1 MGAATAAAYLA
12 LALLWYGFLALAVSR
27 EGPSTPPRRASRL
40 GLLASSVGMLL
51 LTVGLVL
58 APLGAGALQL
68 TLLAAATALAAHI
81 LWHGAAPPAATA
93 RPGGLTYALT
103 TLLAAL
109 LAGALAC
116 ANCAL
121 RQTSGLGLAVAAAL
135 LLGGLVLALPG
146 LTGPL
151 ASWMQR
157 RLPDSGSAARRM
169 VEEVAV
175 AAPAVLDLEPL
186 AAMILERTLQTL
198 DIRWGLF
205 ALWDPPSQSLQA
217 VTARGLGE
225 EAQRAR
231 WGRDHP
237 LTQWLLAADDARPSR
252 LPESQ
257 PAGILPGLDTAWV
270 VPVRLHAE
278 PVGVFLYGP
287 HTAGEAFSATERDIL
302 DLLANETAAA
312 VANARLFDQVARARR
327 EWLQTFDALSDGV
340 LLHDRQGRVLRAN
353 RALARLVGRS
363 FEQII
368 GRPWAEIIPAGPE
381 ALAACSMP
389 RQPSQGQGAVEYDL
403 RWEGQRTFHVTVSRL
418 SDDDEFCVHVVRDVT
433 EERALQGQLAQAEK
447 LAAIGEM
454 LSGIAH
460 ELNNP
465 LTTII
470 GFSELLQE
478 ADVPEQVRADL
489 ERISRQARRSAR
501 IVQGLLA
508 FARQGHLQLAEVDV
522 NALLSQAVEAE
533 QPRLQAGQVAVTLQL
548 DPALPRTL
556 ADAGQLQ
563 QVFFNLLANAEQA
576 LAERPGERWVRIRT
590 EAAPAALRITIA
602 DNGPGIPRDLL
613 QRIFDPFFTTRG
625 VGKGTGLGLSIC
637 YGIVREHGGRIWA
650 ESEPG
655 QGAMFF
661 VELPVRH
668 GAAAAPAPSAAPAAP
683 NRCILIV
690 EDEETVAALLRRVL
704 GAAGYELLCAGDG
717 ERGLALLTDSVAG
730 GRPPDLIVADLKMPR
745 LDGPGFY
752 ARAAQEYP
760 ALARRF
766 LFITGDTV
774 RPESQTFL
782 ENTGL
787 PYLRKPFTIQELQ
800 AAVAKALQRGG
811 TTPGA

>member
-1 MGAATAAAYLA
+1 MAFAIAGAACLA
-12 LALLWYGFLALAVSR
+12 LGLLWYAFLALVISR
-27 EGPSTPPRRASRL
+27 EGRSAAPRPAVTLGLVATGLSIPLLTAGLAFTPVGGRRAE
-40 GLLASSVGMLL
+40 LAVAS
-51 LTVGLVL
+51 
-58 APLGAGALQL
+58 AGV
-68 TLLAAATALAAHI
+68 ALAAHVV
-81 LWHGAAPPAATA
+81 LQRDLPPLSLAC
-93 RPGGLTYALT
+93 RRGLGYALII
-103 TLLAAL
+103 LLAAFAY
-109 LAGALAC
+109 AGLEPGAGWSLVVALVPTAM
-116 ANCAL
+116 
-121 RQTSGLGLAVAAAL
+121 L
-135 LLGGLVLALPG
+135 LLLLFPQVAER
-146 LTGPL
+146 LTL
-151 ASWMQR
+151 WLER
-157 RLPDSGSAARRM
+157 RLPRSGYAARRL
-169 VEEVAV
+169 VEEVAT

-186 AAMILERTLQTL
+186 AAMILERTLHAL

-205 ALWDPPSQSLQA
+205 ALWEHSSQSLYA
-217 VTARGLGE
+217 VAARGLGE
-225 EAQRAR
+225 EAQQAR

-237 LTQWLLAADDARPSR
+237 LTQWLLTAREDTRAAR
-252 LPESQ
+252 LPESRPSGGL
-257 PAGILPGLDTAWV
+257 PALDTAWV
-270 VPVRLHAE
+270 VPVRLHEE

-287 HTAGEAFSATERDIL
+287 HSSGTGFTATERSIL

-340 LLHDRQGRVLRAN
+340 FLHDRQGRVVRAN
-353 RALARLVGRS
+353 RTLARLVGLS

-368 GRPWAEIIPAGPE
+368 GRPWFEIIPAGAE
-381 ALAACSMP
+381 ARDACSSP
-389 RQPSQGQGAVEYDL
+389 LQSGEARGTTEYDL
-403 RWEGQRTFHVTVSRL
+403 RWEGQRTLHVAVSRL

-433 EERALQGQLAQAEK
+433 QERALQGQLAQAEK

-489 ERISRQARRSAR
+489 ERISRQAKRSAR

-508 FARQGHLQLAEVDV
+508 FARQGRMQLAEVDI
-522 NALLSQAVEAE
+522 NAIVAQAVESE
-533 QPRLQAGQVAVTLQL
+533 QPRLLAGEITVTLDL
-548 DPALPRTL
+548 DPSLPRTL

-563 QVFFNLLANAEQA
+563 QVFLNLLANAEQA
-576 LAERPGERWVRIRT
+576 LAERQGERCVLIRS
-590 EAAPAALRITIA
+590 EAAPSAVRIAVA

-613 QRIFDPFFTTRG
+613 RRVFDPFFTTKA
-625 VGKGTGLGLSIC
+625 VGQGTGLGLSIC

-655 QGAMFF
+655 KGATFF

-668 GAAAAPAPSAAPAAP
+668 AGATPPAPPAPQLA
-683 NRCILIV
+683 RTCRILVV

-704 GAAGYELLCAGDG
+704 GAAGHELLSAGDG
-717 ERGLALLTDSVAG
+717 EQGLALLADWMAAG
-730 GRPPDLIVADLKMPR
+730 QPPDLIVADLKMPK

-752 ARAAQEYP
+752 ARVARDYP

-766 LFITGDTV
+766 LFITGDTI

-782 ENTGL
+782 EGTGL

-800 AAVAKALQRGG
+800 EAVAKAGQATRE
-811 TTPGA
+811 T